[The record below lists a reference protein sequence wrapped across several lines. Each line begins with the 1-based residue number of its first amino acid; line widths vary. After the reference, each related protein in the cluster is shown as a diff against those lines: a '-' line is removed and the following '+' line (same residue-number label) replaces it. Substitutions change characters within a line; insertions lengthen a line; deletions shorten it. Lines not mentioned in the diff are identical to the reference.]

1 MVGQA
6 CGNSSFV
13 LTNAGAAAY
22 LVLTDKVLT
31 QHYYYIG
38 LSENNSF
45 YVSLCSFPV
54 NEKSTV
60 TLFD

>member
-13 LTNAGAAAY
+13 LTNAGAY